1 MEKKKTMKS
10 KVIDFVRENG
20 PQRFTDIQA
29 FVYDTNFGEG
39 SYKKGYRKERT
50 YNYSKGTY
58 QEGRVNT
65 NRGYYSGAF
74 SGPRP
79 YFLVGGTEQ
88 LYKREDGLYDVVGSV
103 INN

>member
-1 MEKKKTMKS
+1 MKKKKTMKS
-10 KVIDFVRENG
+10 KVMDFVRENG
-20 PQRFTDIQA
+20 PQRYTDIQE

-39 SYKKGYRKERT
+39 AYKKGYGKGKVW
-50 YNYSKGTY
+50 NYSTETY
-58 QEGRVNT
+58 EERRVNP

-88 LYKREDGLYDVVGSV
+88 LYKREDGLYDVV
-103 INN
+103 NK